1 MWRYRRPLVMIRHSY
16 GRGLC
21 RNARS
26 RPAADAA
33 GRASTQKQ
41 TVYRVVRLFDV
52 WVGEFGEKGL
62 EVVSIGRR
70 HLYAH
75 QHPTVRG
82 AVIAVVKQADVPALA
97 YAGEKA
103 QQRAGPL
110 GKFETENKFL
120 DDARRASADQKPH
133 VQLGHIDLGDAAG
146 TDGLAER
153 AKAAGPFRY
162 RHRED
167 GLVALADLG
176 ALRDMAQA
184 IEVHVGAAVDGHE
197 VLALYPRALDVALHA
212 RDRQRAGRRGDG
224 ARVVEDI
231 FDGGA
236 DLVCADQYH
245 VVHALTRDAKRLFA
259 DLPHGHAVG
268 EDAHLIQ
275 HHALLALQRA
285 IQGRRIIGLDA
296 DDLHLGIE
304 RLHITR
310 HTRDET
316 AAAHRHDD
324 RVQRRLMLTQYLH
337 RHRALARDH
346 LRVVVGMDEHHA
358 LFIGEL
364 DRADI
369 GLVVC
374 VAVQHRLRAE
384 LAHRLH
390 LDVGRGARHDD
401 ERLDAEAVRRQR
413 HPLRMVAGRRG
424 DHAARTLL
432 RTHVHDL
439 VIGAAQLEGEHGL
452 QVLALQQHVI
462 AHTLGQAAHHI
473 ERRLYRHVVDP
484 RLENFFEIILG
495 HRNTVTAWS
504 PH

>member
-1 MWRYRRPLVMIRHSY
+1 MWRSRRPLVMIRFSY

-21 RNARS
+21 RNAGS
-26 RPAADAA
+26 RAAADAA
-33 GRASTQKQ
+33 GRASTQNQ

-52 WVGEFGEKGL
+52 WVGEFGDKGL
-62 EVVSIGRR
+62 EAVSIGRR

-97 YAGEKA
+97 HAGEKA

-110 GKFETENKFL
+110 GKFETVNQFL
-120 DDARRASADQKPH
+120 DDARRASADHMPL
-133 VQLGHIDLGDAAG
+133 VQLGHFVVGEIFYRIPVLLQTPHDLVALALAAAQLYAREDTRGGRIGVAVIELGDAAG

-212 RDRQRAGRRGDG
+212 RDRQRAGRLGDG
-224 ARVVEDI
+224 ARVVEAI
-231 FDGGA
+231 FDGG
-236 DLVCADQYH
+236 
-245 VVHALTRDAKRLFA
+245 A

-310 HTRDET
+310 HTRDEPP
-316 AAAHRHDD
+316 AAHRHEA
-324 RVQRRLMLTQYLH
+324 RVQRRLMLPQNLH

-346 LRVVVGMDEHHA
+346 LRGGVGMDEHHA
-358 LFIGEL
+358 PFIGEL

-369 GLVVC
+369 GLVGG
-374 VAVQHRLRAE
+374 VAVQHR
-384 LAHRLH
+384 
-390 LDVGRGARHDD
+390 
-401 ERLDAEAVRRQR
+401 
-413 HPLRMVAGRRG
+413 
-424 DHAARTLL
+424 
-432 RTHVHDL
+432 
-439 VIGAAQLEGEHGL
+439 
-452 QVLALQQHVI
+452 
-462 AHTLGQAAHHI
+462 
-473 ERRLYRHVVDP
+473 
-484 RLENFFEIILG
+484 
-495 HRNTVTAWS
+495 
-504 PH
+504 

>member
-1 MWRYRRPLVMIRHSY
+1 MWRSRRPLVMIRFSY

-21 RNARS
+21 RNAGS
-26 RPAADAA
+26 RAAADAA
-33 GRASTQKQ
+33 GRASTQNQ

-62 EVVSIGRR
+62 EAVSIGRR

-97 YAGEKA
+97 HAGEKA

-110 GKFETENKFL
+110 GKFETVNQFL
-120 DDARRASADQKPH
+120 DDARRASADHMPL
-133 VQLGHIDLGDAAG
+133 VQLGHFVVGEIFYRIPVLLQTPHDLVALALAAAQLYAREDTRGGRIGVAVIELGDAAG

-167 GLVALADLG
+167 GRVALADLG

-212 RDRQRAGRRGDG
+212 RDRQRAGRLGDG
-224 ARVVEDI
+224 ARVVEDV

-236 DLVCADQYH
+236 DLVGADQYH
-245 VVHALTRDAKRLFA
+245 LVHALARNAKRLFA

-275 HHALLALQRA
+275 PHTLLALQRA

-296 DDLHLGIE
+296 DDLHLGIQ

-310 HTRDET
+310 PTRDEA
-316 AAAHRHDD
+316 AAAHRHEA
-324 RVQRRLMLTQYLH
+324 RVPRRLVLAQYHH

-369 GLVVC
+369 GLVVG

-390 LDVGRGARHDD
+390 LDVGRGAR
-401 ERLDAEAVRRQR
+401 
-413 HPLRMVAGRRG
+413 
-424 DHAARTLL
+424 
-432 RTHVHDL
+432 
-439 VIGAAQLEGEHGL
+439 LE
-452 QVLALQQHVI
+452 
-462 AHTLGQAAHHI
+462 
-473 ERRLYRHVVDP
+473 D
-484 RLENFFEIILG
+484 FFEIILG
-495 HRNTVTAWS
+495 HRNTVTASS

>member
-1 MWRYRRPLVMIRHSY
+1 MWRSRRPLVMIRFSY

-21 RNARS
+21 RNAGSRS
-26 RPAADAA
+26 AADAA

-52 WVGEFGEKGL
+52 GVGEFGEKGL
-62 EVVSIGRR
+62 EAVSIGRR

-75 QHPTVRG
+75 QPPAIRG

-97 YAGEKA
+97 HAGEKA

-110 GKFETENKFL
+110 GKYETVNQFL
-120 DDARRASADQKPH
+120 DAARRASADHMPH
-133 VQLGHIDLGDAAG
+133 VQLGHFVVGEIFYRIPVLLQTPHDLVTLALAATQLYAREDTRGGRNGVTVIELCDAAG
-146 TDGLAER
+146 TDGLADR

-162 RHRED
+162 GHRED

-176 ALRDMAQA
+176 ALRDVTQA

-197 VLALYPRALDVALHA
+197 VLALYLRALDVALHA
-212 RDRQRAGRRGDG
+212 RDRQRAGRLGDG
-224 ARVVEDI
+224 ARVVEDV

-236 DLVCADQYH
+236 DLVGADQYH
-245 VVHALTRDAKRLFA
+245 LVHALARNAKRLFA

-275 HHALLALQRA
+275 PHTLLALQRA

-296 DDLHLGIE
+296 DDLHLGKG
-304 RLHITR
+304 RRHITR
-310 HTRDET
+310 HTRDEA
-316 AAAHRHDD
+316 AAAHRHED
-324 RVQRRLMLTQYLH
+324 RVQRRLVLAQYLH

-346 LRVVVGMDEHHA
+346 LRGGVGMDEHHA
-358 LFIGEL
+358 PFIGEL

-369 GLVVC
+369 GLVGG

-390 LDVGRGARHDD
+390 LDVGRGAR
-401 ERLDAEAVRRQR
+401 
-413 HPLRMVAGRRG
+413 
-424 DHAARTLL
+424 
-432 RTHVHDL
+432 
-439 VIGAAQLEGEHGL
+439 LE
-452 QVLALQQHVI
+452 
-462 AHTLGQAAHHI
+462 
-473 ERRLYRHVVDP
+473 D
-484 RLENFFEIILG
+484 FFEIILG
-495 HRNTVTAWS
+495 HRNTVTASS